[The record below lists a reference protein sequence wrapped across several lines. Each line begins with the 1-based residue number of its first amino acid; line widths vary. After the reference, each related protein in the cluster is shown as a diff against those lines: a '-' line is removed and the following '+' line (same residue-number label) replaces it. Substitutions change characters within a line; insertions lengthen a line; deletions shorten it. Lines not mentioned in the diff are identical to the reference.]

1 MAIDAQM
8 LPAHEMAAPKKRSAS
23 TGAELLVAT
32 LFTATALVGSA
43 LLFVVEPLIAKLL
56 LPSYG
61 GSATVWSTSTLF
73 FQVLL
78 LIAYAYA
85 HWSTTRLGP
94 RRQPGLHFVVL
105 LLPLTALPLAIPQDA
120 APAADASPALW
131 LLRTLVLVVGLPFAV
146 VATTGP
152 LLQRWYS
159 WTSARRAHDPY
170 FLFAASNLGS
180 FGGLLAYPLFIE
192 PNLSLAD
199 QRSWWSAA
207 FVVFVLLTG
216 ACGLVAFQ
224 NGRRI
229 RFEAGGTVDS
239 PEATE
244 PLSRRRVLRWAAL
257 AFLPSS
263 LMLGVT
269 AHLSTDVAAIPLL
282 WVVPLAIYLATFV
295 LAFSRSSRTAPL
307 GVTRVA
313 VAAGFV
319 AVLIS
324 LLPAGG
330 PIVAALMANLTMLA
344 LVAYAAHARLASD
357 RPETRHLTAFYLVVA
372 TGGALGGLLN
382 GLVAPLVFDRVLE
395 YPLALMATP
404 LLLLGLLGGR
414 DTWLGRQFRANRVR
428 AALVVATIA
437 IVALAFRLVLWKA
450 EGDTTT
456 VWALLAIG
464 LLLGW
469 WFSQQPV
476 ALAIAVVV
484 LYAVTAVGDTRGT
497 LEQTRTFF
505 GSYRVEQ
512 TAEKHVLT
520 HGTTVH
526 GNQFREASRRGVA
539 TTYYSPHGP
548 LGDIF
553 AKLDGQSLD
562 GQGLDG
568 GSLDRVAAVGLG
580 AGTVAAYGREG
591 QTMTFFEID
600 PEIVRI
606 ARDPELFTYL
616 TDSKATIRTVVG
628 DGRLRV
634 AEHPAG
640 SFDLVILDAFSSD
653 SIPVHLLTTEAMT
666 MYADR
671 LAPGG
676 VLVVHISNRVFDLR
690 PVVASATADL
700 GWRAAVGSTN
710 TAADGATPS
719 VWVAM
724 SPSEDKIDTLL
735 AEPGWS
741 ELDDSKVVRWTDDYS
756 SILSVLR

>member
-1 MAIDAQM
+1 M
-8 LPAHEMAAPKKRSAS
+8 LPAPDLAMPEGRSGF
-23 TGAELLVAT
+23 TGAELLVVV
-32 LFTATALVGSA
+32 LFTGTAFLGSA

-73 FQVLL
+73 FQVVLL
-78 LIAYAYA
+78 LAYAYA

-120 APAADASPALW
+120 APAAGASPVLW

-159 WTSARRAHDPY
+159 WTDARRARDPY

-180 FGGLLAYPLFIE
+180 FVGLLAYPLFIE
-192 PNLSLAD
+192 PYLSLAD
-199 QRSWWSAA
+199 QRSWWSTTFIA
-207 FVVFVLLTG
+207 FILLTA
-216 ACGLVAFQ
+216 ACGLFAMQRSGGKRVAPDRPAE
-224 NGRRI
+224 G
-229 RFEAGGTVDS
+229 
-239 PEATE
+239 TE
-244 PLSRRRVLRWAAL
+244 PGTSLPARRVLLWLGL

-295 LAFSRSSRTAPL
+295 LAFSRRSRTAPL
-307 GVTRVA
+307 TVTRVA
-313 VAAGFV
+313 VAVGFV
-319 AVLIS
+319 AVLTTLI
-324 LLPAGG
+324 AGAV
-330 PIVAALMANLTMLA
+330 PIAAAMSVNLIMLA

-382 GLVAPLVFDRVLE
+382 GLVAPIVFDRVLE

-404 LLLLGLLGGR
+404 LLLLGLIGGR
-414 DTWLGRQFRANRVR
+414 GTWLGRQFSANRVR
-428 AALVVATIA
+428 AAVVVVVIVL
-437 IVALAFRLVLWKA
+437 VALGFRLGLWLAK
-450 EGDTTT
+450 GDQTT
-456 VWALLAIG
+456 VWALLAVG

-469 WFSQQPV
+469 WFSQQPFALAV
-476 ALAIAVVV
+476 ALVV
-484 LYAVTAVGDTRGT
+484 LYAVAAVGDTRGT

-505 GSYRVEQ
+505 GSYRVAQSADMHE
-512 TAEKHVLT
+512 LT

-526 GNQFREASRRGVA
+526 GNQFREVSRRSVA

-553 AKLDGQSLD
+553 AELDGRS
-562 GQGLDG
+562 LDG
-568 GSLDRVAAVGLG
+568 GSFDRVAVVGLG
-580 AGTVAAYGREG
+580 SGTVAAYGREG

-606 ARDPELFTYL
+606 ARDPALFTYL
-616 TDSKATIRTVVG
+616 ADSKATIRTVVG

-640 SFDLVILDAFSSD
+640 SFDLMLLDAFSSD
-653 SIPVHLLTTEAMT
+653 SIPVHLLTTEAMR

-676 VLVVHISNRVFDLR
+676 LLVVHISNRVFDLR
-690 PVVASATADL
+690 PVVASAAADL
-700 GWRAAVGSTN
+700 GWRAAVGAIDAT
-710 TAADGATPS
+710 ADGATPS

-724 SPSEDKIDTLL
+724 SSSEDTIDTLL

-741 ELDDSKVVRWTDDYS
+741 DLDDSKLVRWTDDYS